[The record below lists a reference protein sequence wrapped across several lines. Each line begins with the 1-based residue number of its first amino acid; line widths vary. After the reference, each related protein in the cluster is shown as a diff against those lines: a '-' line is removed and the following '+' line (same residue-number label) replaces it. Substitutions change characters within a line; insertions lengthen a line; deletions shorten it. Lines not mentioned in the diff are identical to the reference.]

1 MSRRRRKPARIQ
13 PRTPFTL
20 PPPATREQLPLADL
34 EPLVLT
40 QPHPSTDAHRLA
52 VIADG
57 NNGNVGS
64 CQSCSPADPTE
75 LLREAAAL
83 LQPRPRPRPANDD
96 LEALRAAREETRQ
109 RIDEAWGLALA
120 AADLADAEW
129 DERVLRRRVQRQL
142 GALQRR
148 ARIEEQRAAGG
159 MYAREVRTPN
169 RPTHVEVEPEAWSVV
184 KQRAFERGLL
194 VGTAVA
200 ELVERTAEHGFTGQ
214 RNPQQPR
221 SATHRFARLFVDDET
236 WRAFRARAVEAE
248 VTVARLVGLV
258 VEAEGHRVGWRPEVD
273 Q

>member
-1 MSRRRRKPARIQ
+1 MSRRQRTPARTQ

-20 PPPATREQLPLADL
+20 PPPETREQLSLADL
-34 EPLVLT
+34 DALALT

-57 NNGNVGS
+57 NNGNVGNGHS
-64 CQSCSPADPTE
+64 GSPADPAE

-83 LQPRPRPRPANDD
+83 LQPRPRPADD
-96 LEALRAAREETRQ
+96 DVEALRAAREDTRR
-109 RIDEAWGLALA
+109 RIDEAWDLALA

-129 DERVLRRRVQRQL
+129 DERVLRRRIERQL

-159 MYAREVRTPN
+159 LYAHEIRTPN
-169 RPTHVEVEPEAWSVV
+169 RPTHVEVDPDAWSVV
-184 KQRAFERGLL
+184 KQRAFERGVL

-200 ELVERTAEHGFTGQ
+200 ELVERTAEHGFSGQ

-221 SATHRFARLFVDDET
+221 SEP
-236 WRAFRARAVEAE
+236 
-248 VTVARLVGLV
+248 VA
-258 VEAEGHRVGWRPEVD
+258 
-273 Q
+273 

>member
-1 MSRRRRKPARIQ
+1 MSRRRRKPARTQ

-20 PPPATREQLPLADL
+20 PPPTTREQLTLADL
-34 EPLVLT
+34 EPLALT
-40 QPHPSTDAHRLA
+40 HPQPSTDVHRLA

-64 CQSCSPADPTE
+64 RHSDSGADPAD

-83 LQPRPRPRPANDD
+83 LQQRPRPANDD
-96 LEALRAAREETRQ
+96 LEALRAAREETRR
-109 RIDEAWGLALA
+109 RIDEAWDLALA

-129 DERVLRRRVQRQL
+129 DERVLRRRVERHL

-159 MYAREVRTPN
+159 MYAHEIRTPN
-169 RPTHVEVEPEAWSVV
+169 RPTHVDVDPGAWSVV

-200 ELVERTAEHGFTGQ
+200 DLVVRTAECGFTGQ

-221 SATHRFARLFVDDET
+221 SASHRFARLFVDDET

-248 VTVARLVGLV
+248 VTVARLLGLV
-258 VEAEGHRVGWRPEVD
+258 VETEAGRLGWRAEVD

>member
-1 MSRRRRKPARIQ
+1 MSRRRRKPARTQ

-20 PPPATREQLPLADL
+20 PPPATREQLTLADL
-34 EPLVLT
+34 EPLALT
-40 QPHPSTDAHRLA
+40 KPDPSTDVHRLA

-64 CQSCSPADPTE
+64 RLQGSPADPSE

-83 LQPRPRPRPANDD
+83 LQPRPRPANDD
-96 LEALRAAREETRQ
+96 LEALRSAREETRR
-109 RIDEAWGLALA
+109 RIDEAWDLALA

-129 DERVLRRRVQRQL
+129 DERVLRRRVERQL

-159 MYAREVRTPN
+159 MYAQEIRTPN
-169 RPTHVEVEPEAWSVV
+169 RPTHVEVDPDAWSVV

-221 SATHRFARLFVDDET
+221 SAARRFARLFVEDEM

-258 VEAEGHRVGWRPEVD
+258 VEAEARRVGWRPEID
-273 Q
+273 R